1 MARPVD
7 ADPHKTR
14 MQLIDAATE
23 IFVRDGFGGAPLR
36 DVAEAAELSLGMVRH
51 YFGGKQGLY
60 EACVKH
66 AGQRFESLGGEFVEQ
81 LGRSAGVSPKEP
93 IRRAYQR
100 ALSEPAPLA
109 LWCREWAN
117 APLREGHDE
126 HSTVPYD
133 RWAAYLA
140 PSFACSASD
149 LALIVH
155 TALFTLVRAGTQD
168 RIGLQR
174 LVTETGECA
183 IEAHVVTVVSGI
195 LGSMKMTGEA

>member
-14 MQLIDAATE
+14 TQLIDAATE

-60 EACVKH
+60 EACLRH

-81 LGRSAGVSPKEP
+81 LGRSGGVSPEEP

-100 ALSEPAPLA
+100 A
-109 LWCREWAN
+109 
-117 APLREGHDE
+117 
-126 HSTVPYD
+126 
-133 RWAAYLA
+133 
-140 PSFACSASD
+140 
-149 LALIVH
+149 
-155 TALFTLVRAGTQD
+155 
-168 RIGLQR
+168 
-174 LVTETGECA
+174 
-183 IEAHVVTVVSGI
+183 
-195 LGSMKMTGEA
+195 